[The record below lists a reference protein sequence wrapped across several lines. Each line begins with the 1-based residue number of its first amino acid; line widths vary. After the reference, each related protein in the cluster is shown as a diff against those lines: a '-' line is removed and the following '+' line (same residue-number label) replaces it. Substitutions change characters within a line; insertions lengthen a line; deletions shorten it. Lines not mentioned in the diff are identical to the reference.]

1 MKVLKI
7 NVTDMDCAMC
17 AKSIENA
24 FEGEAGIV
32 SANVNLSE
40 GYARVKYDEMR
51 WNENSIAQRIR
62 AAGYTPKLIKEKK
75 KFDYFVFKIIVSV
88 ILTVPLFWT
97 MLAHSGLGEYLVP
110 SLFMNPFFQ
119 WALATPVQ
127 FWIGATYYKRSF
139 YDLKNKTIGMGLL
152 VAVSTTV
159 AYFYS
164 VYLIFA
170 NLESILA
177 MGHYDGLLYFEASS
191 VIITII
197 LIGHYLEHKVK
208 KRTSKALQ
216 ELMELSVKEAIVLE
230 NGKEILKPLDAVFP
244 GDVVLVRK
252 GEKIPLD
259 GEITEGETLI
269 DESMITGES
278 LPVKRAVGQDTIG
291 STINLGSTVK
301 IKVTKPLHDTMLQQ
315 IINAV
320 EDAQAK
326 KPKIQRIADLIAGI
340 FVPTVIVISLVS
352 FFVNFYWLRNGDF
365 DASFSAAIAVMV
377 ISCPCALGLAT
388 PMSIMVG
395 SSLSARH
402 GILYR
407 SGEVFEKT
415 KTITAVAF
423 DKTGTLTKGQP
434 AVTDV
439 IGDGFDIL
447 LGLEESSTHPL
458 SIAIREYAKAH
469 GIESVRFTDIKEEA
483 GKGLSV
489 TQGNKTYYAGSW
501 SFIREKV
508 KTVKK
513 NNTDAERLFREG
525 KSAIIL
531 ADEEKILLIAGVKD
545 TVKESAPHSIARL
558 HAQGIKTYLIS
569 GDNKEVASNLA
580 REVGIAPENVYAEVT
595 PFEKQEVIRKLQEQG
610 EKVAFVGDG
619 INDAIALKQADLSMA
634 MGSGSSV
641 AIETSDVT
649 LIHQDLS
656 AVSHTIT
663 ISKAVLRNIKLGF
676 FWAFSYNLVA
686 IPIAF
691 LGLLSPVIAAAAMA
705 FSDITVVMN
714 ALRLRWM
721 KLEKKGK

>member
-24 FEGEAGIV
+24 FEGQEGIV

-40 GYARVKYDEMR
+40 GYARIKYDEMR
-51 WNENSIAQRIR
+51 WNESSISQLIR
-62 AAGYTPKLIKEKK
+62 ATGYTPQLVHEKK
-75 KFDYFVFKIIVSV
+75 VFDYFIFKIIVSV
-88 ILTVPLFWT
+88 ILTIPLFWT
-97 MLAHSGLGEYLVP
+97 MLAHSGVSFLVP
-110 SLFMNPFFQ
+110 ELFMNPFFQ

-127 FWIGATYYKRSF
+127 FWIGATYYKRSY
-139 YDLKNKTIGMGLL
+139 YDLKSKTIGMGLL
-152 VAVSTTV
+152 VALSTTV

-170 NLESILA
+170 NFNEVVA
-177 MGHYDGLLYFEASS
+177 TGHLDQLLYFEASA

-216 ELMELSVKEAIVLE
+216 ELMELAVKEAIVIE

-244 GDVVLVRK
+244 TDIVLVKK

-259 GEITEGETLI
+259 GVIIEGETLV
-269 DESMITGES
+269 DEAMITGES
-278 LPVKRAVGQDTIG
+278 LPVQKGVNQEVIG
-291 STINLGSTVK
+291 ATINLGAT
-301 IKVTKPLHDTMLQQ
+301 IKVKVSKPLHDTMLQQ

-326 KPKIQRIADLIAGI
+326 KPKIQRIADIIAGI
-340 FVPTVIVISLVS
+340 FVPVVVMISLAS
-352 FFVNFYWLRNGDF
+352 FFVNFYWLKPGNF

-434 AVTDV
+434 VVTDV
-439 IGDGFDIL
+439 VGKGFDIL

-458 SIAIREYAKAH
+458 SVAIKDYGKNH
-469 GIESVRFTDIKEEA
+469 NLQSQKFSDVKEEA
-483 GKGLSV
+483 GKGLYV
-489 TQGNKTYYAGSW
+489 KTATNIYFAGSLA
-501 SFIREKV
+501 FISEHIKVDKSHQETIEKINQAG
-508 KTVKK
+508 KTV
-513 NNTDAERLFREG
+513 
-525 KSAIIL
+525 IIL
-531 ADEEKILLIAGVKD
+531 ADEKAVLLIAGIKDVVKD
-545 TVKESAPHSIARL
+545 SAKESIQAL
-558 HAQGIKTYLIS
+558 HNQGIKTYLIS
-569 GDNKEVASNLA
+569 GDNQVVAESLA
-580 REVGIAPENVYAEVT
+580 NEVGIPLTNVYAQVS
-595 PFEKQEVIRKLQEQG
+595 PFEKQKVIFDLQAVG

-619 INDAIALKQADLSMA
+619 INDAIALKQADLSLA
-634 MGSGSSV
+634 MGGGSSV

-649 LIHQDLS
+649 LIHQDLI
-656 AVSHTIT
+656 AVSHTLT
-663 ISKAVLRNIKLGF
+663 ISKAVLQNIKLGF
-676 FWAFSYNLVA
+676 FWAFSYNIVA

-691 LGLLSPVIAAAAMA
+691 LGLLSPAIAAVAMA
-705 FSDITVVMN
+705 FSDITVIMN
-714 ALRLRWM
+714 ALRLRWL
-721 KLEKKGK
+721 KFKKKGK